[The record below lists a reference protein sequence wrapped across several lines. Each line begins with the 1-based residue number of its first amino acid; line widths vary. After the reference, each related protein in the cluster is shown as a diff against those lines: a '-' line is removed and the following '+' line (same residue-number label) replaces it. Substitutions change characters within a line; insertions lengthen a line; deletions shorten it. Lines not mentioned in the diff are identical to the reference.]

1 MKLAVKKVVE
11 RVRLK
16 GVAEEVAVEVAD
28 PTGAPRALVWSPGS
42 YKPRWAARTP
52 SWESSQPS

>member
-28 PTGAPRALVWSPGS
+28 PTGAPRALV
-42 YKPRWAARTP
+42 
-52 SWESSQPS
+52 